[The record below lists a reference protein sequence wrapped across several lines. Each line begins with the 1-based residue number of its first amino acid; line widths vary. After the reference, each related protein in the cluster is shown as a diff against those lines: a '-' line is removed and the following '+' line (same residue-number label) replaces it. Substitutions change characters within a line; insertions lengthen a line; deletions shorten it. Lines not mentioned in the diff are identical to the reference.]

1 MSSREINESIK
12 KIDKL
17 ASTKGLNQYQKNLLS
32 EIRNAVV
39 SHRMEVEDLEEQL
52 QKVEYWHGGSL

>member
-1 MSSREINESIK
+1 MSSREMNEAIK

-39 SHRMEVEDLEEQL
+39 SHRMEIEDLEEQL

>member
-1 MSSREINESIK
+1 MSSREINEAIK

-52 QKVEYWHGGSL
+52 QKVEYWHGGIL

>member
-1 MSSREINESIK
+1 MSSREINEAIK
-12 KIDKL
+12 KIDTL

-39 SHRMEVEDLEEQL
+39 SHRMEIEDLEEQL

>member
-1 MSSREINESIK
+1 MSSREINEAIK